1 MTHDSKADTFEHI
14 RTVQLFIGKVIRRLL
29 DRADEH
35 DFTKL
40 LPPEKETFDRM
51 TPRLSSVSYGSDEYR
66 AMLKEIRPALDHH
79 NRYNSHHP
87 EFYEN
92 GIGDMDLVDLVE
104 MFCDWKAASMRHADG
119 DLRKSL
125 SINAE
130 RFGIDEQ
137 LCSILA
143 NTIKR
148 MRW

>member
-1 MTHDSKADTFEHI
+1 MTYDSKADTLEHI
-14 RTVQLFIGKVIRRLL
+14 RTVQLFIGKFIRRLL

-66 AMLKEIRPALDHH
+66 AMLKEMRPALDHH
-79 NRYNSHHP
+79 NHYNSHHP

-92 GIGDMDLVDLVE
+92 GIGDMDLVDMVE

-137 LCSILA
+137 LYSILA